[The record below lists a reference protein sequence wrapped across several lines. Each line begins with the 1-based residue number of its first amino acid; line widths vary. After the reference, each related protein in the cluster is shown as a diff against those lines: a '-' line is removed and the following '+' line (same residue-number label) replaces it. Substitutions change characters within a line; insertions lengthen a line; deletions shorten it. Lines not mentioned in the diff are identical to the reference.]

1 MTPLRPWGEAEE
13 ADYQERAAILE
24 YEAGLPRAEAE
35 HTARWMVA
43 RSSGTVPPK
52 ASKTLQAGP
61 VATRAA
67 GWLPGVGPGAGN
79 APEGKCGGPR
89 NGGS

>member
-1 MTPLRPWGEAEE
+1 MTPLRAWGEAEE

-43 RSSGTVPPK
+43 RSSGAVPPARDVHDYFGK
-52 ASKTLQAGP
+52 PTAKP
-61 VATRAA
+61 PAA
-67 GWLPGVGPGAGN
+67 PARS
-79 APEGKCGGPR
+79 PR
-89 NGGS
+89 